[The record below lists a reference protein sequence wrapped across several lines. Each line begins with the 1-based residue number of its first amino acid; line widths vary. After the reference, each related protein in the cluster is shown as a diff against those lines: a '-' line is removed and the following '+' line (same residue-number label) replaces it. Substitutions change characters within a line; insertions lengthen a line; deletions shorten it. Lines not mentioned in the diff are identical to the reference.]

1 LTRRANQGDINIIAD
16 IVKPAPETA
25 AGFLFTPNDWL
36 KKFQSVEAVSLHFLQ
51 FVDGSKIVDTSGKS
65 GAKQHHRRN
74 HQARAEKSV
83 AGFFV
88 SIFRSDGGRTSL
100 SQRLSHGRRQRAAVR
115 AFICERY

>member
-1 LTRRANQGDINIIAD
+1 
-16 IVKPAPETA
+16 
-25 AGFLFTPNDWL
+25 LFTPNDWL

-88 SIFRSDGGRTSL
+88 SIFRPDGGRTSRRHV
-100 SQRLSHGRRQRAAVR
+100 SQCLSHRHRQRAAVR
-115 AFICERY
+115 ALICKRYWPACANVPARGVG